1 MAVRFIH
8 TADLHLGKTYRHSP
22 GEQVRYA
29 DFFSMLSSIVADAVT
44 ERVDLVLI
52 GGDLFHTGQILPQTF
67 ARTIETL
74 QPLKEAQ
81 IPCVAVEGNHDWIHR
96 RESIS
101 WMEALSQMGY
111 LRLLRPSR
119 SEDGGYFFD
128 PFDTERGAGGHLV
141 VGDLNIYG
149 LGYIGAQAGAHVERI
164 CEAVT
169 TDNNLLLFHVG
180 IWSFSPVEIGN
191 MKPEEA
197 LPLAKRFGYLAL
209 GHGHKP
215 YLVETPDGRPYGFNP
230 GSPERVNFGEQK
242 YPKGYYLV
250 SAERGRFEHE
260 FRATDPRP
268 MLAVTVDLDGA
279 ADAGQAL
286 GDFRQQLVMALE
298 KEMNGVDD
306 ERRPLID
313 LRLVGK
319 VAFHPFE
326 LGRERLW
333 KCWTRSAI
341 LSMLKSAIS
350 CPWSV
355 AAVQGGCRKGAWRL
369 SNGRCCGSCWRPAAS
384 TRITRNSWLNCLWP
398 FATWCCAARWKTTS
412 CWRCSIV
419 ARTPTGK
426 ADSLGRFRSAGRIT
440 FLCTDERKVI
450 KRKRPHRWPACGGF
464 PHSGIL
470 SRAGKTRFAQTFVL
484 QLRIKIPA
492 FGGTHR
498 EIAGQGAGA
507 PFYAYSFLA

>member
-8 TADLHLGKTYRHSP
+8 TADIHLGKTYRHSS
-22 GEQVRYA
+22 GEQARYD
-29 DFFSMLSSIVADAVT
+29 DFFRMLGSIVADAVA
-44 ERVDLVLI
+44 ERVDLLLI

-67 ARTIETL
+67 ARTIEAL
-74 QPLKEAQ
+74 QPLKDAG

-96 RESIS
+96 RDSIS

-119 SEDGGYFFD
+119 SENGGYRFE
-128 PFDTERGAGGHLV
+128 PFDEERGEGGRLRI
-141 VGDLNIYG
+141 GDLNIYG

-197 LPLAKRFGYLAL
+197 LPLAQRFGYLAL

-250 SAERGRFEHE
+250 SAEQGRFQHE

-268 MLAVTVDLDGA
+268 MLAVTVDLEGA
-279 ADAGQAL
+279 ADAEQAL
-286 GDFRQQLVMALE
+286 ETFREQLTAVGDSAAADA
-298 KEMNGVDD
+298 GAD
-306 ERRPLID
+306 RRPLID
-313 LRLVGK
+313 LKLTGK

-326 LGRERLW
+326 LGRERLREALDEV
-333 KCWTRSAI
+333 CNPLHVEIRNQLSLVSRSSADEGAGKSLAAI
-341 LSMLKSAIS
+341 EREVLQELLEASSDYKDSQDQLVELSLAIRDL
-350 CPWSV
+350 V
-355 AAVQGGCRKGAWRL
+355 LRGEVEDDELLAL
-369 SNGRCCGSCWRPAAS
+369 
-384 TRITRNSWLNCLWP
+384 
-398 FATWCCAARWKTTS
+398 
-412 CWRCSIV
+412 
-419 ARTPTGK
+419 
-426 ADSLGRFRSAGRIT
+426 LGRSENTEG
-440 FLCTDERKVI
+440 E
-450 KRKRPHRWPACGGF
+450 
-464 PHSGIL
+464 S
-470 SRAGKTRFAQTFVL
+470 
-484 QLRIKIPA
+484 
-492 FGGTHR
+492 
-498 EIAGQGAGA
+498 
-507 PFYAYSFLA
+507 